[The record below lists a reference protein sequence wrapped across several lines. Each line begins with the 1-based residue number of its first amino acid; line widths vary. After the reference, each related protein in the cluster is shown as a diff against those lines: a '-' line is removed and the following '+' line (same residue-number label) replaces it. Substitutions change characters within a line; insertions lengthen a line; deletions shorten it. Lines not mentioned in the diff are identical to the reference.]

1 MSKHSVSQHD
11 LFVNPTYVL
20 VHERPSPLAAAE
32 KVKRDYSARLD
43 RLLSEF
49 ERELTVA
56 LNVDSLSP
64 TYQLAELAGYLSR
77 AGQVLRRHEQLAT
90 DRAAQ
95 AELAERGQAWV
106 NATPTK
112 TN

>member
-1 MSKHSVSQHD
+1 VQSTIS
-11 LFVNPTYVL
+11 PYVL
-20 VHERPSPLAAAE
+20 VDARSSPFARAE
-32 KVKRDYSARLD
+32 EVKHNFMTRLD
-43 RLLSEF
+43 ALLSEF
-49 ERELTVA
+49 ERELTAA

-64 TYQLAELAGYLSR
+64 TYQLAELGGYISR
-77 AGQVLRRHEQLAT
+77 AGQALRHREQLAI

-95 AELAERGQAWV
+95 AEQAERSQAWV

>member
-11 LFVNPTYVL
+11 LVVNSMYVL
-20 VHERPSPLAAAE
+20 VRERPSPLAAAE
-32 KVKRDYSARLD
+32 KVKRAYSARLD
-43 RLLSEF
+43 ALLNEF
-49 ERELTVA
+49 ERELTEA
-56 LNVDSLSP
+56 LNVDNLSP

-77 AGQVLRRHEQLAT
+77 AGQALRHREQLAI

-106 NATPTK
+106 DLPTK
-112 TN
+112 TS